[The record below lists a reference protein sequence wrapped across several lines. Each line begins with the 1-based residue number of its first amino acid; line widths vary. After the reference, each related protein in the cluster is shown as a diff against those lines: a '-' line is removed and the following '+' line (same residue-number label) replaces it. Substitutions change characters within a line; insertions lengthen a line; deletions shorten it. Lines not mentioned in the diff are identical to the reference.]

1 MKLFSRVCGII
12 GCICWGGL
20 CVAAATGNMQIDTY
34 DYCLATG
41 LLSISVL
48 INCW

>member
-1 MKLFSRVCGII
+1 MQGTKRVCGII
-12 GCICWGGL
+12 GFICWACL
-20 CVAAATGNMQIDTY
+20 CVAVATGNMQIDTF

-41 LLSISVL
+41 LLALSSL